1 MKFLTVNKFI
11 EELELLLEGKL
22 DKLTVVMSGEDMDVD
37 KYNNT
42 QGTPCLVKVEGKDI
56 DTKTYEYKAMRD
68 LLEDDYILTLNLPRK
83 FNKEYLACVI
93 DVKSPL
99 SVNKDGADGSIYY
112 PRKFQRLNAKTMKQ
126 AKEQQK
132 YINSQLG
139 VGDEL
144 IEL

>member
-11 EELELLLEGKL
+11 EELELMLEGKL
-22 DKLTVVMSGEDMDVD
+22 EKLTIVMSGEDMDVD
-37 KYNNT
+37 NFKNT

-56 DTKTYEYKAMRD
+56 DTKTYEYKEMKE
-68 LLEDDYILTLNLPRK
+68 LLEDDYILTLNLPHK

-93 DVKSPL
+93 DVSCPQTL
-99 SVNKDGADGSIYY
+99 NKDGVESIYY
-112 PRKFQRLNAKTMKQ
+112 PRHFQRLAGKTRKQ
-126 AKEQQK
+126 ALEQQK

-139 VGDEL
+139 ISDEL

>member
-22 DKLTVVMSGEDMDVD
+22 DKLTIVMSGEDMDVD
-37 KYNNT
+37 KYENT

-56 DTKTYEYKAMRD
+56 DTTTYEYKAMRD

-93 DVKSPL
+93 DVKSPMN
-99 SVNKDGADGSIYY
+99 VNKDGVDSIYY
-112 PRKFQRLNAKTMKQ
+112 PRKFSRLSGKTMKQ

>member
-1 MKFLTVNKFI
+1 MKFFTVNKFI

-22 DKLTVVMSGEDMDVD
+22 DKLTVVMSGEDMDAD
-37 KYNNT
+37 NFKNT

-56 DTKTYEYKAMRD
+56 DTKTYEYKEMKE
-68 LLEDDYILTLNLPRK
+68 LLEDDYILTLNLPRR

-93 DVKSPL
+93 DVNSPTTL
-99 SVNKDGADGSIYY
+99 NKDGVDSIYY
-112 PRKFQRLNAKTMKQ
+112 PRHFQRLAGKTRKQ
-126 AKEQQK
+126 ALEQQK

-139 VGDEL
+139 ISEEL

>member
-11 EELELLLEGKL
+11 EELELLLEGKITT
-22 DKLTVVMSGEDMDVD
+22 LTVVMSGEDMDVD
-37 KYNNT
+37 KYENT
-42 QGTPCLVKVEGKDI
+42 QGTPCLVKVEGKGFE
-56 DTKTYEYKAMRD
+56 TTTYEYKAMRD

-93 DVKSPL
+93 DVKSPMN
-99 SVNKDGADGSIYY
+99 VNKDGVDSIYY
-112 PRKFQRLNAKTMKQ
+112 PRKFSRLSGKTMKQ

>member
-11 EELELLLEGKL
+11 EELELLLEGKITT
-22 DKLTVVMSGEDMDVD
+22 LTVVMSGEDMDVD
-37 KYNNT
+37 KYENT

-56 DTKTYEYKAMRD
+56 DTTTYEYKAMRD

-93 DVKSPL
+93 DVKNPQN
-99 SVNKDGADGSIYY
+99 VNKDGIDGIFY
-112 PRKFQRLNAKTMKQ
+112 PRKFSRLSGKTLKQ

-139 VGDEL
+139 IGDEL

>member
-22 DKLTVVMSGEDMDVD
+22 DKLTIVMCGEEMEVD

-42 QGTPCLVKVEGKDI
+42 QGTPCLVKVEGKGI
-56 DTKTYEYKAMRD
+56 DTTTYEYKAMRD
-68 LLEDDYILTLNLPRK
+68 LLEDDYVLTLNLPRK

-93 DVKSPL
+93 DVKSPMN
-99 SVNKDGADGSIYY
+99 VNKDGVDSIYY
-112 PRKFQRLNAKTMKQ
+112 PRRFSRLSGKTMKQ

>member
-22 DKLTVVMSGEDMDVD
+22 DKLTVVMCGEDMEVD

-56 DTKTYEYKAMRD
+56 DTTTYEYKAMRD

-93 DVKSPL
+93 DVKSPMN
-99 SVNKDGADGSIYY
+99 VNKDGVDSIYY
-112 PRKFQRLNAKTMKQ
+112 PRKFSRLSGKTMKQ

>member
-11 EELELLLEGKL
+11 EELELLLEGKI
-22 DKLTVVMSGEDMDVD
+22 DTLTVVMSGEDMDVD
-37 KYNNT
+37 KYENT
-42 QGTPCLVKVEGKDI
+42 QGTPCLVKVEGRDI
-56 DTKTYEYKAMRD
+56 DTTTYEYKAMRD

-93 DVKSPL
+93 DVKNPQNVS
-99 SVNKDGADGSIYY
+99 KDGVDSIFY
-112 PRKFQRLNAKTMKQ
+112 PRKFNRLSAKTMKQ

-132 YINSQLG
+132 YINSCLG

>member
-37 KYNNT
+37 KYENT

-56 DTKTYEYKAMRD
+56 DTTTYEYKAMRD

-83 FNKEYLACVI
+83 FNKEYLACII
-93 DVKSPL
+93 DVKNPMN
-99 SVNKDGADGSIYY
+99 VNKENIDGIYY
-112 PRKFQRLNAKTMKQ
+112 PRKFQRLNPKTLKQ